1 MSLSKVIPAR
11 KVTFVPTWIK
21 KECLVIDQQ
30 YRAIRS
36 RMRDPMDKCHWC
48 QVPFEDGDTIALAGH
63 PSGNK
68 VLCAACA
75 SKCDEKA

>member
-21 KECLVIDQQ
+21 KEFLVMDQQ
-30 YRAIRS
+30 YREIRS

-48 QVPFEDGDTIALAGH
+48 KVPCAMRRYELLSARANILA
-63 PSGNK
+63 
-68 VLCAACA
+68 A
-75 SKCDEKA
+75 